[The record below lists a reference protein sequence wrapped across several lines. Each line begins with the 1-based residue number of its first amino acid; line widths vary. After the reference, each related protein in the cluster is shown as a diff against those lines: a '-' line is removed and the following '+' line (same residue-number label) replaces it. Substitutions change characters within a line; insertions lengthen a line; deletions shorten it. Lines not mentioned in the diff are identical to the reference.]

1 MTPDSINS
9 INDIREK
16 YDPYP
21 AVKNKILGIQN
32 QTTIQNAAYDHI
44 SKGVRHVGD
53 YDLYSEWDRIYISA
67 VTTICLA
74 SDLLREAENQR
85 NLIGK
90 EVVS

>member
-16 YDPYP
+16 YDPFP
-21 AVKNKILGIQN
+21 AVNNKILGIRN
-32 QTTIQNAAYDHI
+32 QATIQSTAYDHI
-44 SKGVRHVGD
+44 SKAVRHVSD

>member
-21 AVKNKILGIQN
+21 SINNKILGIRN
-32 QTTIQNAAYDHI
+32 QATIQSSAYDHI
-44 SKGVRHVGD
+44 SKGLRHKQD

-85 NLIGK
+85 NLLEKG
-90 EVVS
+90 VSS